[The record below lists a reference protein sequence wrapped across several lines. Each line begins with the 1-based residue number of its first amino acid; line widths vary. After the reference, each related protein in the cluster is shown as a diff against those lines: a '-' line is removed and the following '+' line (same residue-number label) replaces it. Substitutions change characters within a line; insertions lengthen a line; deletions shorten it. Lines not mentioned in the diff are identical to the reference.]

1 QTGRIANA
9 ANHNAGSVTMSP
21 MAVTTGAATLS
32 RSHPRRT
39 ATRAVRTV
47 TASTSTLDATPPSTE
62 ITRKSMRLMCG
73 IPSRVVISHASMANA
88 TETYT
93 VSRHD
98 PASDCPVAER
108 SCQGFSNLP
117 ACANV
122 PSRAPNAPKMLPRI
136 PIAAG
141 TSSNNPGNDS
151 NAADIEPNAI
161 PAIRSPVLDN
171 SNAPKPS
178 RRLLELAASAR
189 RPRVARRDPRKP
201 ATWLSADIDT
211 SAHRSS
217 AATGVGRAVC
227 GTSQPMMAA
236 ACRRVEAGVGT
247 PHPTV
252 HAAGPDAICGTAEAA
267 DTSRVAQPP
276 RDAFVHHTSVTALC
290 ECPQCPVEDR
300 HGRPT
305 RPQRDAVGAVA
316 TLPAVVAL

>member
-1 QTGRIANA
+1 
-9 ANHNAGSVTMSP
+9 
-21 MAVTTGAATLS
+21 
-32 RSHPRRT
+32 
-39 ATRAVRTV
+39 
-47 TASTSTLDATPPSTE
+47 
-62 ITRKSMRLMCG
+62 
-73 IPSRVVISHASMANA
+73 
-88 TETYT
+88 
-93 VSRHD
+93 
-98 PASDCPVAER
+98 
-108 SCQGFSNLP
+108 FSNLP
-117 ACANV
+117 VCANV

-217 AATGVGRAVC
+217 AATGVGRVVL
-227 GTSQPMMAA
+227 GNRQPMMAA
-236 ACRRVEAGVGT
+236 ACRRVEAGVVT
-247 PHPTV
+247 PRPAV
-252 HAAGPDAICGTAEAA
+252 HAPRREAIGRLVETT

-276 RDAFVHHTSVTALC
+276 GHAFVHHT
-290 ECPQCPVEDR
+290 PVASLRES
-300 HGRPT
+300 
-305 RPQRDAVGAVA
+305 
-316 TLPAVVAL
+316 